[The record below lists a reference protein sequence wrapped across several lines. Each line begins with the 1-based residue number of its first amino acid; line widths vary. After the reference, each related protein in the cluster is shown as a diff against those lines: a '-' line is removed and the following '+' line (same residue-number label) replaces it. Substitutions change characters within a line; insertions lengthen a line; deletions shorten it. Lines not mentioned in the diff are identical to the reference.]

1 MIANSLQLIAII
13 IATSVLVPHASVH
26 QHHDLTGE
34 IPLLVPGSLLFKLEA
49 MHVNA
54 LANAQ
59 KLFSQMLI
67 LRHFKEVNT
76 QANTQRMHTYKPK
89 TLFATIANAQPSIHT
104 ANHI

>member
-1 MIANSLQLIAII
+1 
-13 IATSVLVPHASVH
+13 
-26 QHHDLTGE
+26 
-34 IPLLVPGSLLFKLEA
+34 
-49 MHVNA
+49 
-54 LANAQ
+54 
-59 KLFSQMLI
+59 MLI

>member
-59 KLFSQMLI
+59 NLFSQMLI
-67 LRHFKEVNT
+67 LRHFQEVNT
-76 QANTQRMHTYKPK
+76 QQIHTYKPK
-89 TLFATIANAQPSIHT
+89 TFFAPIANAQFSIHT
-104 ANHI
+104 ANHF